1 MSNKL
6 KILMITAT
14 AFTIGFCLNNYA
26 ISDIPSKIAVVDVQ
40 KVVASSRQ
48 VQDLKT
54 EQQAKAQEVISF
66 VEKARKEVA
75 ETTDVNKKQALEDKY
90 NKELNERREK
100 IEKDYTRKLEN
111 IDKKISAVIADQAK
125 AGNFDVVIA
134 KGAVLYGGA
143 DITDTVIK
151 GVK

>member
-1 MSNKL
+1 MENKI
-6 KILMITAT
+6 KILSACLA
-14 AFTIGFCLNNYA
+14 AFTIGLCVNNYA
-26 ISDIPSKIAVVDVQ
+26 ISDTPSKIAVVDVQ

-54 EQQAKAQEVISF
+54 EQQTKAQEVIAF

-100 IEKDYTRKLEN
+100 IEKNYTRKLED

-125 AGNFDVVIA
+125 SGNFDIVIA
-134 KGAVLYGGA
+134 KGAVLYGGT
-143 DITDTVIK
+143 DITDSVSRTVK
-151 GVK
+151 

>member
-14 AFTIGFCLNNYA
+14 AFTIGFCVNNYA

-54 EQQAKAQEVISF
+54 EQQAKAQEVIAF

-125 AGNFDVVIA
+125 AGNFDIVIA
-134 KGAVLYGGA
+134 KGAVLYGGT

-151 GVK
+151 VVK

>member
-14 AFTIGFCLNNYA
+14 AFTIGFCVNNYA

-54 EQQAKAQEVISF
+54 EQQAKAQEVIAF

-125 AGNFDVVIA
+125 AGNFDIVIA

-143 DITDTVIK
+143 DITDIVIK
-151 GVK
+151 AVK

>member
-6 KILMITAT
+6 KNLMITAG
-14 AFTIGFCLNNYA
+14 AFIIGFCVNNYA
-26 ISDIPSKIAVVDVQ
+26 ISDVPSKIAVVDVQ

-90 NKELNERREK
+90 NKELNERKEK
-100 IEKDYTRKLEN
+100 IEKNYTRKLED
-111 IDKKISAVIADQAK
+111 IDKKISAIIAGQAK
-125 AGNFDVVIA
+125 AGNFDIVIA
-134 KGAVLYGGA
+134 KGAVLYGGT